1 VAHSIGRLSS
11 FYTRQNIVEG
21 RSTVATLD
29 VPEGEGDELI
39 RVWSINPAMGH
50 AAAKF
55 SAMVYERSE
64 LPVNEREMA
73 RMRIAQIN
81 DCPV

>member
-1 VAHSIGRLSS
+1 MP
-11 FYTRQNIVEG
+11 
-21 RSTVATLD
+21 TLD

>member
-1 VAHSIGRLSS
+1 MAR
-11 FYTRQNIVEG
+11 
-21 RSTVATLD
+21 LD
-29 VPEGEGDELI
+29 VPPGDGDELM
-39 RVWSINPAMGH
+39 RVWSINPDMGL

-55 SAMVYERSE
+55 SASVYDKSR
-64 LPVNEREMA
+64 LPTPEREMA